1 MDATTDPLTMRSSGP
16 ARLGRLGLLVAVL
29 LLGTGLAGCGNHGGP
44 PPPSGSTTTTT
55 TAPDDPVPVGTEPT
69 CEDGQ
74 LAGRRYV
81 LCTAGDQ
88 PDQGLVVALHGR
100 GSSAAEMRTVTE
112 LDRAAA
118 GEGWAVVFPDGADG
132 GWGDDTFTT
141 PTRPNGDEDLVFLDQ
156 LIEALRADERIDDQP
171 VGVVGFSNGASMA
184 LRYAAQRPDAVRAV
198 VSVAG
203 QLPRD
208 PAIRPTGPVPLL
220 EVYGTADPVRS
231 YTDGIADHP
240 DRQPG
245 QSTPTLSTRATV
257 AAFVDVAS
265 AGDGDGDGD
274 GGGEPEHTGPTESD
288 ADPAD
293 GTRLRTER
301 WTAADG
307 TVVVLHDIVDG
318 GHTWPSAHA
327 APAGSATFGAVS
339 RDLDASA
346 EAVAF
351 VLDPAA
357 VGSGSPVSP
366 GASAPT
372 TTPGSP

>member
-1 MDATTDPLTMRSSGP
+1 MASSTGSLTTRSSGP
-16 ARLGRLGLLVAVL
+16 AALGSLAAVL
-29 LLGTGLAGCGNHGGP
+29 LLGAGLAGCGGDDETGP
-44 PPPSGSTTTTT
+44 GSGATTTTT
-55 TAPDDPVPVGTEPT
+55 TAVDEPTPVGTEPT

-74 LAGRRYV
+74 LEARRYI

-100 GSSAAEMRTVTE
+100 GSSAAEMQTVTE
-112 LDRAAA
+112 LDRATAA
-118 GEGWAVVFPDGADG
+118 EGWAVVFPDGADG

-141 PTRPNGDEDLVFLDQ
+141 PTRPTGDEDVAFLDQ
-156 LIEALRADERIDDQP
+156 LIETLRADDRIDDQP

-184 LRYAAQRPDAVRAV
+184 LRYAAQRPDEVRAV

-231 YTDGIADHP
+231 YADGIADHP

-265 AGDGDGDGD
+265 GG

-288 ADPAD
+288 ADPDD

-307 TVVVLHDIVDG
+307 TEVVLHDVVDG

-327 APAGSATFGAVS
+327 VPAGSETFGAVS

-346 EAVAF
+346 AAVAF

-357 VGSGSPVSP
+357 PAAASDPGVSP